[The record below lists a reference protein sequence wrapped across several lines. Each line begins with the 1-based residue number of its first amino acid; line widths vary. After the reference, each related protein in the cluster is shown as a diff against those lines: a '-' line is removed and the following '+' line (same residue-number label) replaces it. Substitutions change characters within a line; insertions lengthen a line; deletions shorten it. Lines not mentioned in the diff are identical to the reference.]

1 MQDFQD
7 DKETYLL
14 LILSDSNLPTGSFVA
29 SAGLESTATHALFH
43 ARLPTSS
50 DASVAGTSAS
60 SDILAFLHNSVDTY
74 ACSAL
79 PFARDAHRVS
89 TAYANGEIA
98 ELDVALAT
106 LSRIDALY
114 HASTLNHVARR
125 ASCSQG
131 IALLTLYSK
140 GFSRPPFL
148 FTSTTGTTT
157 SDDHGSLLDERERDR
172 ESRAGALV
180 AAFKLRV
187 RQGESDDAPG
197 HLPVCWGVL
206 AGALG
211 LDIGELEFFLIPHHH
226 HRYACQTHCY
236 THPDRGVHLHLFL
249 HARGVLSAAVRMNIL
264 GPYAAQ
270 QLLLH
275 AVKPLLCEAISST
288 AHLVS
293 GALKG
298 EFHPERLPAEQL
310 PATTWPLGEILSARH
325 DLLHSRIFN
334 S

>member
-7 DKETYLL
+7 NKETYLL

-29 SAGLESTATHALFH
+29 SVGLESTAAHALFH
-43 ARLPTSS
+43 PPPPTSPA
-50 DASVAGTSAS
+50 ASATGTSTSTDS
-60 SDILAFLHNSVDTY
+60 SDILAFLRNSVDTY
-74 ACSAL
+74 ARSAL

-98 ELDVALAT
+98 ELDVALAA
-106 LSRIDALY
+106 LARVDALY
-114 HASTLNHVARR
+114 DASTLNHVARR
-125 ASCSQG
+125 ASWAQG
-131 IALLTLYSK
+131 IALLTLYTK
-140 GFSRPPFL
+140 AFSRPPFL
-148 FTSTTGTTT
+148 FTPMTGRTM
-157 SDDHGSLLDERERDR
+157 SDDHASFLDERERDR

-180 AAFKLRV
+180 AALRLRV
-187 RQGESDDAPG
+187 RQGESNDAPG

-206 AGALG
+206 TGALG
-211 LDIGELEFFLIPHHH
+211 LDVGELEKIFVASPLRVP
-226 HRYACQTHCY
+226 TNCY
-236 THPDRGVHLHLFL
+236 MHPDGGAHLHLFL

-293 GALKG
+293 GAMKE
-298 EFHPERLPAEQL
+298 EFHTELPAEQL
-310 PATTWPLGEILSARH
+310 PATTWPLGELLSARH
-325 DLLHSRIFN
+325 DLLHSLLF
-334 S
+334 

>member
-1 MQDFQD
+1 MQDFKD

-43 ARLPTSS
+43 AAPPTGS
-50 DASVAGTSAS
+50 AGTDS
-60 SDILAFLHNSVDTY
+60 SNILTYLRNSVDTY

-89 TAYANGEIA
+89 AAYAKREIA
-98 ELDVALAT
+98 EQDVALAA
-106 LSRIDALY
+106 LARIDALY
-114 HASTLNHVARR
+114 DASTLNHVARR
-125 ASCSQG
+125 ASCAQG
-131 IALLTLYSK
+131 IALLTLYGK
-140 GFSRPPFL
+140 GFTRPPFL
-148 FTSTTGTTT
+148 ST
-157 SDDHGSLLDERERDR
+157 SDDLLDEQERDR
-172 ESRAGALV
+172 ESRAGALM
-180 AAFKLRV
+180 AALKLRV

-211 LDIGELEFFLIPHHH
+211 LDVGEFEKLFDLILHHHHH
-226 HRYACQTHCY
+226 HRACQTHCY
-236 THPDRGVHLHLFL
+236 THPDRGAHLHLFL

-293 GALKG
+293 GALK
-298 EFHPERLPAEQL
+298 EEIYPELRAEQL

>member
-1 MQDFQD
+1 MQDFKD

-29 SAGLESTATHALFH
+29 SSGLESTATHGLFH
-43 ARLPTSS
+43 AAPPTGSDSTDSS
-50 DASVAGTSAS
+50 N
-60 SDILAFLHNSVDTY
+60 ILAFLRNSVDTY
-74 ACSAL
+74 ARSAL

-89 TAYANGEIA
+89 AAYAQREIA
-98 ELDVALAT
+98 ELDVALAA
-106 LSRIDALY
+106 LARIDALY
-114 HASTLNHVARR
+114 DASTLNRVACR
-125 ASCSQG
+125 ASCAQG
-131 IALLTLYSK
+131 IALLTLYGK
-140 GFSRPPFL
+140 GFTRSPFL
-148 FTSTTGTTT
+148 LT
-157 SDDHGSLLDERERDR
+157 SDDHASLLDEQERDR

-180 AAFKLRV
+180 AALKLRV

-211 LDIGELEFFLIPHHH
+211 LDV
-226 HRYACQTHCY
+226 
-236 THPDRGVHLHLFL
+236 DRGAHLHLFL

-288 AHLVS
+288 THLVS
-293 GALKG
+293 GALK
-298 EFHPERLPAEQL
+298 EEIYPELPTEQL